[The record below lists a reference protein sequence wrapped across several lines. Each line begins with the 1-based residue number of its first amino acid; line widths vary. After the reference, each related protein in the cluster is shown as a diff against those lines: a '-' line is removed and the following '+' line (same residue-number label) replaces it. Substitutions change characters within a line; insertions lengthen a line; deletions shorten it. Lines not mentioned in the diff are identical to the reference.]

1 MAITVLKPY
10 VVLFRS
16 SADLI
21 GPHRFP
27 RGAGF
32 RLSRQQV
39 EARLMEWALHAVALN
54 PPFGQSR
61 IAMRTVIR
69 QREKFP
75 VHPEDGDICPF
86 NYAAYRLVFDKVV
99 QRTDEVPPQRHGNT
113 EEPGIP
119 RSVSPRAIRSEK
131 RR

>member
-1 MAITVLKPY
+1 MAIPVLKP
-10 VVLFRS
+10 LLHLRS
-16 SADLI
+16 ISAERI
-21 GPHRFP
+21 GPYRFP

-86 NYAAYRLVFDKVV
+86 TYAAYRLVFDKVV
-99 QRTDEVPPQRHGNT
+99 QRPDEVPPQRHGRIKSGR
-113 EEPGIP
+113 EAWRERGW
-119 RSVSPRAIRSEK
+119 RYV
-131 RR
+131 

>member
-10 VVLFRS
+10 VNLRS
-16 SADLI
+16 ISAELI

-75 VHPEDGDICPF
+75 VHPED
-86 NYAAYRLVFDKVV
+86 
-99 QRTDEVPPQRHGNT
+99 
-113 EEPGIP
+113 
-119 RSVSPRAIRSEK
+119 RSEEHTSELQSLMRLSYAVFCLK
-131 RR
+131 K